1 MACDY
6 EGAGRLI
13 EGMRPFEDIR
23 AEENNGT
30 NVTVVKAALAATGL
44 DCGPTRPPSAWPPTV
59 LQQDE
64 RVRFLFDNG
73 LVRARPAARR

>member
-44 DCGPTRPPSAWPPTV
+44 DCGPTRPPSAWPLTDP
-59 LQQDE
+59 QQNSLL
-64 RVRFLFDNG
+64 RFLSENG
-73 LVRARPAARR
+73 LT